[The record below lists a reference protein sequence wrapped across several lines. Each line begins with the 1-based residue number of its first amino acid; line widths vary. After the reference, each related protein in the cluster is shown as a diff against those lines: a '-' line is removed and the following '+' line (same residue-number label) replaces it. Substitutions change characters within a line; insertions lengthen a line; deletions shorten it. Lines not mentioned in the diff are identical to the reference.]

1 MKRQSGFTL
10 LEILVA
16 LAIVGILS
24 ATAVPLYHT
33 WQGRAYG
40 SEAAIMLRQIIS
52 AEINYYLE
60 NNKFYPDNN
69 TYIIPHE
76 GQPEPTDIEVIKEI
90 ADNLNITI
98 NQGHFLEYGLTGDN
112 NPNPA
117 EGYSFI
123 LTIRSKNYEFK
134 IFQDAKEIIA
144 KMDEKGNVENFFP
157 HY

>member
-1 MKRQSGFTL
+1 MKRHSGFTL

-98 NQGHFLEYGLTGDN
+98 KQGHFLEYTFTGVNDSGKEN
-112 NPNPA
+112 
-117 EGYSFI
+117 FI